1 MSKQEQIKDLKDQ
14 LDRLYSEMP
23 ETFFQLEQR
32 NKTAFLITMQLEKL
46 ENPESYHQNIN
57 YWENYELRF

>member
-46 ENPESYHQNIN
+46 ENPESYYQNIN
-57 YWENYELRF
+57 HWENYELRF